1 MLTMNI
7 HQLKHITFHV
17 RNWGPL
23 WSFSCFGFESINGDI
38 KKLFHGTR
46 EMSQQVS
53 CMSTLSISS
62 TCYYATFLQ
71 MIFGFVVLQ
80 QLPRVV
86 CQSLSSQGSLT
97 HSKLFGE
104 SQR

>member
-7 HQLKHITFHV
+7 HQLKDITFHV

-23 WSFSCFGFESINGDI
+23 WSFSCFGFESISGDI

-53 CMSTLSISS
+53 
-62 TCYYATFLQ
+62 
-71 MIFGFVVLQ
+71 
-80 QLPRVV
+80 
-86 CQSLSSQGSLT
+86 
-97 HSKLFGE
+97 
-104 SQR
+104 